1 MNKDQEMTTLGGCLI
16 RIFWIFLGPMFLFI
30 CVIAIIAQRVSFPS
44 ALDIAYGIIYILTI
58 TARIV
63 NQPRQPVSSGSPVI
77 DKQMR
82 EQYRAELRSIF
93 RYCIIFTL
101 TVIGFWVI
109 VHFVLKGIFS

>member
-16 RIFWIFLGPMFLFI
+16 RIFWIFLGPAFLFI

-44 ALDIAYGIIYILTI
+44 ALDIAYGIIFILTI
-58 TARIV
+58 TARIID
-63 NQPRQPVSSGSPVI
+63 QPRQPVLPSGSPVI
-77 DKQMR
+77 DKQMK

-101 TVIGFWVI
+101 TVIGLWVI
-109 VHFVLKGIFS
+109 AHFVLKGIF